1 MVPFCH
7 CIDFISIFNVVLLDG
22 TVLPMKS
29 VISLTKPRLLEKIMD
44 RLSVV
49 WGAVVADLT
58 ELEKTVDT
66 PELRSAIEEIQPE
79 KVEFDL
85 KLGQSK
91 PIYNAF
97 KAIRESPDW
106 PGLSDAQKRI
116 VERSLL
122 QPQQNRFDWLATI
135 PLKHSASNSNKA

>member
-1 MVPFCH
+1 
-7 CIDFISIFNVVLLDG
+7 
-22 TVLPMKS
+22 
-29 VISLTKPRLLEKIMD
+29 MD

-58 ELEKTVDT
+58 ELEKNVDT
-66 PELRSAIEEIQPE
+66 PELRSAIEEIQLE

-116 VERSLL
+116 VESKDLEVFL
-122 QPQQNRFDWLATI
+122 SS
-135 PLKHSASNSNKA
+135 KHSASNSFKATTWKSHNNFIEIGIIAPTTTKSV